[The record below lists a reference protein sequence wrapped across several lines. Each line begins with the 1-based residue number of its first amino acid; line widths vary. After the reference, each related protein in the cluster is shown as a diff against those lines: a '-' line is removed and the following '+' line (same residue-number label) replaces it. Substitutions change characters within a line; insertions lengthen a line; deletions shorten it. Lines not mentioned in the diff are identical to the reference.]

1 MSSKGVP
8 IEDED
13 WDHAEVEMS
22 RKLSEMH
29 VDAQDPPLAAHASG
43 PWGPPST
50 PQKAPSPLSVDGH
63 QHPPLTSASS
73 SVSSPVSRATATAV
87 SLLSPLDPVLVA
99 ALENSRERLTLLQFE
114 DQIVTFLKNPRE
126 HELVLPSLSSYHRL
140 IVHRLAERCHLEHQ
154 TADYYHATGYDPNA
168 VRVVTLF
175 KTPRCAVPSILLIDL
190 AADTAPPLPTHHTPA
205 HPPKIMSRK
214 KGAGTAH
221 KHHKTPAASSD
232 PRSMQDREKAYAEAR
247 ARIFGDEAAPDKGVA
262 SVPPTAS
269 ASSAAANQ
277 PSSTKSPAAPSTRP
291 TPTSKHLQQ
300 PQHGATTHPHHHHAP
315 HQQDWKQSKAQ
326 YRDRQKELNDPDF
339 ARHHQPRGPP
349 PSYTQS
355 YNSPQAPRY
364 PSYEYY
370 TPPPPPPPAS
380 PFQSDGYYRQPQP
393 PRASSYTQGG
403 RNQPPPPAG
412 PATYSM
418 DADFPPLG

>member
-114 DQIVTFLKNPRE
+114 DQIVTFLKNPR
-126 HELVLPSLSSYHRL
+126 Y
-140 IVHRLAERCHLEHQ
+140 
-154 TADYYHATGYDPNA
+154 TGYDPNA

-214 KGAGTAH
+214 KGAGSAH

-247 ARIFGDEAAPDKGVA
+247 ARIFGDEAAPDKGAA

-269 ASSAAANQ
+269 AFSAAANQ

-315 HQQDWKQSKAQ
+315 PPQQDWKQSKAQ

-370 TPPPPPPPAS
+370 TPPPPPPAS

-403 RNQPPPPAG
+403 RYQPPPPSSAG